1 MLLKK
6 KRNKM
11 NKSLLIF
18 ALHVIQ
24 EECLRYSCCDERWP
38 FYIEE
43 GCGIQDN
50 PPGDW
55 DILKED
61 PVEEKL
67 LY

>member
-1 MLLKK
+1 MK
-6 KRNKM
+6 
-11 NKSLLIF
+11 KSLLIF

-24 EECLRYSCCDERWP
+24 EECFRYSYCDEHCP
-38 FYIEE
+38 FYTEE
-43 GCGIQDN
+43 GCGIQN
-50 PPGDW
+50 SPPSQW